1 MKDNGWRG
9 FIGTLKCLV
18 GLHDW
23 SDRQWAVPRCAR
35 PNCYKFKKRKQ
46 PNDKAQLRSGAR

>member
-1 MKDNGWRG
+1 MKDKGLRG
-9 FIGTLKCLV
+9 FIGTLQCLV

-35 PNCYKFKKRKQ
+35 SNCYKFKKRKQ
-46 PNDKAQLRSGAR
+46 PNEEMK